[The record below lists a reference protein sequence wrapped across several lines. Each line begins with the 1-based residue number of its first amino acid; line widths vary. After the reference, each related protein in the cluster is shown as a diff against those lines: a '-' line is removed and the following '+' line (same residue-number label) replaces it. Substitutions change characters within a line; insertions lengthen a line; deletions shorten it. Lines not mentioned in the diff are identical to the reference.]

1 MTSQV
6 KKLLSYETT
15 EFLREDRV
23 LVYHYRANGSPIVK
37 DGLAVITRKEL
48 EDILRTRAFKPL
60 SPLTHQFFSLLL
72 LID

>member
-48 EDILRTRAFKPL
+48 EDILRTRAL
-60 SPLTHQFFSLLL
+60 
-72 LID
+72 